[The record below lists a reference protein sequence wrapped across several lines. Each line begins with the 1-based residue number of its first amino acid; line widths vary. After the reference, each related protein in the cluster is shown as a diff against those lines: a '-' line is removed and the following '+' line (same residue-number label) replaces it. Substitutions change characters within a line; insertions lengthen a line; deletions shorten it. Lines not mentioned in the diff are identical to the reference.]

1 MEKFEPGSPQEKK
14 DNGFMTELLALAHS
28 DQDAR
33 RHWQETGETWEKTL
47 DKRNTERL
55 KEIVAKIGWP
65 TQSKVGE
72 EAANA
77 AWLLVQHA
85 DHDPEFQQQCLDL
98 MQHEPDG
105 EVRKQDRAF
114 LEDRVRVS
122 TGRPTLYGTQF
133 DYDSEG
139 KFGPVPIEDREN
151 LNTRR
156 KEMGLGLFE
165 EYELEMK
172 ELNQKIAER
181 TGRNKN

>member
-1 MEKFEPGSPQEKK
+1 MEKFEPSSPQEKK
-14 DNGFMTELLALAHS
+14 DNDFTTELLALAQS
-28 DQDAR
+28 DQEAR
-33 RHWQETGETWEKTL
+33 KHWQETGEAWGKTL
-47 DKRNTERL
+47 DERNTERL

-65 TQSKVGE
+65 TRSKVGE

-85 DHDPEFQQQCLDL
+85 DHDSGFQQKCLDL

-105 EVRKQDRAF
+105 EVGKQDRAF

-133 DYDSEG
+133 DYNETG
-139 KFGPVPIEDREN
+139 EFAPLPIEDEEN
-151 LNTRR
+151 LNRR
-156 KEMGLGLFE
+156 REAMGLGLFE
-165 EYELEMK
+165 EYELEMQ
-172 ELNQKIAER
+172 ELNQKITER